1 MADIAKVMVATSG
14 ARLLKEEGIK
24 TLLTELLPVV
34 GLITP
39 NIPEALLLLEESGN
53 KIDSIK
59 DLDGM
64 KQLAKAVA
72 DLGPKS
78 VLIKGGHIPLKKN
91 YEIATTD
98 EEKEVLVNVLYTDG
112 DFCIFESKYQIARN
126 THGTGCSLACMCH
139 EFVRTEKKLI
149 CVQLRSL
156 VTSLVDS
163 VWSEQY
169 VQLAAMLKLVSRQ
182 ASTLVKVLARS
193 TTFIPSTSCPSHRE
207 STC

>member
-1 MADIAKVMVATSG
+1 MVATSG

-59 DLDGM
+59 DLGGM

-91 YEIATTD
+91 YEVATTD
-98 EEKEVLVNVLYTDG
+98 EEKEVLVNILYTDG
-112 DFCIFESKYQIARN
+112 DFCVFESKYQIARN
-126 THGTGCSLACMCH
+126 THGTGCSLACKGH
-139 EFVRTEKKLI
+139 RIVQTEVVLT

-156 VTSLVDS
+156 ATSLVDS

-169 VQLAAMLKLVSRQ
+169 VQLVAMLKLVSKL
-182 ASTLVKVLARS
+182 ASILVKALARS
-193 TTFIPSTSCPSHRE
+193 TTSTPSTSCPSHRK
-207 STC
+207 STCL

>member
-1 MADIAKVMVATSG
+1 MVATSG

-98 EEKEVLVNVLYTDG
+98 EEKEVLVNVLYADG
-112 DFCIFESKYQIARN
+112 DFCVFESKYQIARN
-126 THGTGCSLACMCH
+126 THGTGCSLACKGH
-139 EFVRTEKKLI
+139 RIVQTEVVLT
-149 CVQLRSL
+149 CLQLRSL
-156 VTSLVDS
+156 AMSPMAS

-169 VQLAAMLKLVSRQ
+169 VQLVAMLKL
-182 ASTLVKVLARS
+182 ASKLASILVKVLARS
-193 TTFIPSTSCPSHRE
+193 ITSIPSTSCPSHRK
-207 STC
+207 STWKYPEI

>member
-1 MADIAKVMVATSG
+1 VADIAKVMVATSG

-64 KQLAKAVA
+64 KQLAKSVA
-72 DLGPKS
+72 GLGPKS

-91 YEIATTD
+91 YEVATTD

-126 THGTGCSLACMCH
+126 THGTGCSLACMYH
-139 EFVRTEKKLI
+139 EFVRIEKKLI

-156 VTSLVDS
+156 AMLLVDS

-169 VQLAAMLKLVSRQ
+169 VQLAAMLKPVSRQ

-193 TTFIPSTSCPSHRE
+193 TTFIPSTSCPSHRK